1 MKMKK
6 LLALMGI
13 FLIIAAALRQRGNS
27 ALVLSLA
34 ADGICD
40 VIKKVTLPRFPALGI
55 VHKRRN
61 AVIALLSWWQ
71 LRNQALAQVF
81 VEKFESARPRQFRRL
96 LVITRSRVIME
107 AVLFAIV
114 HVHRVR
120 FVVGLERRLIS
131 RDAGVDALVI
141 AGVMEQ
147 QRRGNLG
154 NILCARLATIER
166 DSGIQISAQPD
177 GQLIHNPATKTEPD
191 RAEFAGGI
199 GARLEPLGRR
209 DEIFGH
215 LLSVHRTK
223 GGSALFIVAGV
234 TAN

>member
-1 MKMKK
+1 KQVSKK
-6 LLALMGI
+6 SSDDYTGFLPVSRMYGRERDGLAPASFGFIRIALGNFQVTLNISAWYAGI
-13 FLIIAAALRQRGNS
+13 GLAP
-27 ALVLSLA
+27 LVAMLALA

-96 LVITRSRVIME
+96 LVITRRRVVVE
-107 AVLFAIV
+107 TVLFALV
-114 HVHRVR
+114 HVQCVR
-120 FVVGLERRLIS
+120 LVVGLERRFIC

-141 AGVMEQ
+141 ACVMKQ

-154 NILCARLATIER
+154 DIICARLAAIER
-166 DSGIQISAQPD
+166 DPGIQIGAQP
-177 GQLIHNPATKTEPD
+177 H
-191 RAEFAGGI
+191 
-199 GARLEPLGRR
+199 
-209 DEIFGH
+209 
-215 LLSVHRTK
+215 S
-223 GGSALFIVAGV
+223 
-234 TAN
+234 